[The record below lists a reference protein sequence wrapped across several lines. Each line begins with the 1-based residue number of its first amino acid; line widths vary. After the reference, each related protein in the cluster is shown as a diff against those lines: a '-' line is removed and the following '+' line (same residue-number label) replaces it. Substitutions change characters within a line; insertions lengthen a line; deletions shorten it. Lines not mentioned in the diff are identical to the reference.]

1 MATDVAETPAPLVD
15 AAPEAPADTPAAPA
29 VDAKPAKAKKATAP
43 KKRASPTH
51 PPYAEMVSEAIA
63 SLKERTGSSSFAIA
77 KFLED
82 KHKDKLPPNFR
93 KLLNVQLK
101 KLVAGGKLTKVKN
114 SYKLSSAT
122 KPKAAPKKTKTGVKK
137 PKAAAKPKAKSP
149 AKPKPA
155 TKPRGRREEGAGS
168 QEGRSGEEGGCPCPK
183 SAVSE
188 GEEVEEG

>member
-137 PKAAAKPKAKSP
+137 PKATPGKKAPVAKKPAAAAKKAPVAKKAAPAKKAAAPARKAPSRKAK
-149 AKPKPA
+149 K
-155 TKPRGRREEGAGS
+155 
-168 QEGRSGEEGGCPCPK
+168 
-183 SAVSE
+183 
-188 GEEVEEG
+188 